1 MKINIF
7 KKKNNF
13 KKRSSTPSA
22 NFYWKIAVLST
33 FIIILAS
40 FGFDYYVFV
49 QRNKEVALPA
59 AKDNGQIP
67 TVNKNRIANVLNYF
81 SEREQTSNQ
90 ILITPAPV
98 VDPSL

>member
-13 KKRSSTPSA
+13 KKKNSA
-22 NFYWKIAVLST
+22 PNPDFYWKIVMLCT
-33 FIIILAS
+33 FIIMAGS
-40 FGFDYYVFV
+40 FCFGYYVFV
-49 QRNKEVALPA
+49 QTNKDMVLPA
-59 AKDNGQIP
+59 AKDNGQVP
-67 TVNKNRIANVLNYF
+67 AVNKNRITNVLNYF
-81 SEREQTSNQ
+81 SDREEKSNQ